1 MKVHHIGYLVKRLG
15 RSEEAFRKLGFTVEK
30 DVVYDDV
37 RDVNISFMRSGDYRV
52 ELIEPA
58 SKESPLYPLLK
69 NYKNSP
75 YHLCY
80 IVDDLEAARS
90 ELEKQGFMV
99 IRDNEPAPALGGREV
114 IFMVSADIGII
125 ELVTESAGD
134 GDF

>member
-1 MKVHHIGYLVKRLG
+1 MKVHHIGYLVKRLA
-15 RSEEAFRKLGFTVEK
+15 RSEESFRKLGFTVEK
-30 DVVYDDV
+30 DVMYDDV
-37 RDVNISFMRSGDYRV
+37 RDVNISFMRNGDYRV

-80 IVDDLEAARS
+80 IVDDLEGARR
-90 ELEKQGFMV
+90 ELEERGFMV
-99 IRDNEPAPALGGREV
+99 IRDTEPAPALCGRNV

-125 ELVTESAGD
+125 ELVTKSVGE